1 MLFLTLLLLGEMT
14 FCDWYTAEIYTY
26 VAVDGAAN
34 GGHCVVFYASR
45 GDDVVG
51 SVAGDEGYVVDGIS
65 AGVDDVVV
73 ICAAARGDDDVDS
86 VLVVEII
93 LTTVLLWRR

>member
-1 MLFLTLLLLGEMT
+1 MVLLMVDMVLFSMLLG
-14 FCDWYTAEIYTY
+14 
-26 VAVDGAAN
+26 
-34 GGHCVVFYASR
+34 